1 MMMHIVSTH
10 GDLEAMRAQV
20 RDVYYGCKQGATESI
35 SSYQIRFEQAVQ
47 VLKEVGET
55 VPSNVQQAHDFIRW
69 LDRVQFSQLQCS
81 LENEVAL
88 KGSAR

>member
-1 MMMHIVSTH
+1 MQSVETRKEDAYGVHSRRSR
-10 GDLEAMRAQV
+10 GAMKAQAW
-20 RDVYYGCKQGATESI
+20 DVYYGCKQGATESI

-69 LDRVQFSQLQCS
+69 LDRARFSQLQCS
-81 LENEVAL
+81 W
-88 KGSAR
+88 KMK